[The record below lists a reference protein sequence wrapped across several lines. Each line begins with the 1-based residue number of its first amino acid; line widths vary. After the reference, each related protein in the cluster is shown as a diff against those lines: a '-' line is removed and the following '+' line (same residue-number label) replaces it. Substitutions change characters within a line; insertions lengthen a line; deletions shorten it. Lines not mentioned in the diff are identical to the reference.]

1 MSAADLVF
9 GAAVAFVI
17 ACNFYFLRRIKGDR
31 IAMQWGL
38 DGKPTWYAP
47 KWLALWGMVAFMLV
61 VRLLT
66 WLAVTYTPQ
75 LVHGV
80 DLGIA
85 GFSVIAAG
93 AHLFTLKMA
102 VKQS

>member
-17 ACNFYFLRRIKGDR
+17 TCNFYFLRRIKGDR

-61 VRLLT
+61 VRLLI

-93 AHLFTLKMA
+93 AHLLTLK
-102 VKQS
+102 QS

>member
-1 MSAADLVF
+1 
-9 GAAVAFVI
+9 
-17 ACNFYFLRRIKGDR
+17 
-31 IAMQWGL
+31 
-38 DGKPTWYAP
+38 
-47 KWLALWGMVAFMLV
+47 MVAFMLV
-61 VRLLT
+61 VRLLI

-93 AHLFTLKMA
+93 AHLLTLK
-102 VKQS
+102 QS

>member
-1 MSAADLVF
+1 MSAADFVF
-9 GAAVAFVI
+9 GVAVTFVI
-17 ACNFYFLRRIKGDR
+17 ASNIYFAPRIRGGGV
-31 IAMQWGL
+31 AMQWGL

-61 VRLLT
+61 VRLLI
-66 WLAVTYTPQ
+66 WLAVIYTPQ

-85 GFSVIAAG
+85 GFSMIAAG

-102 VKQS
+102 AKQS

>member
-1 MSAADLVF
+1 
-9 GAAVAFVI
+9 
-17 ACNFYFLRRIKGDR
+17 
-31 IAMQWGL
+31 
-38 DGKPTWYAP
+38 
-47 KWLALWGMVAFMLV
+47 MVAFMLV
-61 VRLLT
+61 VRLLI